1 MGLGQSTGASGPPG
15 MCLSALCPQRSCF
28 PIRAHVT
35 EALQRSPPREGA
47 GQGVQAPLPSSLMA
61 TSTAHRAPRHTHT
74 HTCTH
79 TQWTDRPTDTEPE
92 FLHFP
97 DLPPHPTPVP
107 PPCPAGR
114 AYRGSPHFT
123 PAPPGLG
130 ELALPCPP
138 CPGVGGLIPPRA
150 RWCTCYCWTCH

>member
-1 MGLGQSTGASGPPG
+1 MGLGAEHRGLRTSRRVSLRPVSSASPSEPT
-15 MCLSALCPQRSCF
+15 SSKPS
-28 PIRAHVT
+28 
-35 EALQRSPPREGA
+35 S
-47 GQGVQAPLPSSLMA
+47 APLPMKGLA
-61 TSTAHRAPRHTHT
+61 RASELPCPPASWPPALPTGPPDTHRHTH
-74 HTCTH
+74 TH
-79 TQWTDRPTDTEPE
+79 TQWTDRPTDTWPE

-114 AYRGSPHFT
+114 AYRGSPHVT

-138 CPGVGGLIPPRA
+138 CPGVGGLIPLRA